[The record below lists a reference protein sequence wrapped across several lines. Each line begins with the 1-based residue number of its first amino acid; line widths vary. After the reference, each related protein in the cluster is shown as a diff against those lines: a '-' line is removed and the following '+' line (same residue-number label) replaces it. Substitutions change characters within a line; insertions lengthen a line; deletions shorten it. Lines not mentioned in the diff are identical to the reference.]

1 MNSCNEAI
9 TADLSQ
15 WLSREELRAERI
27 DQRVAQ
33 ALAAMLDLDSDTL
46 EEGAELPPLLKFVEM
61 TASTAL
67 QRHYSQSIKP
77 YQGVLN
83 G

>member
-15 WLSREELRAERI
+15 WLGREELRAERI

-33 ALAAMLDLDSDTL
+33 ALAATLDLKSDTL
-46 EEGAELPPLLKFVEM
+46 GEGAELPPLWHWVYFTPNSLLKFAEM

-67 QRHYSQSIKP
+67 
-77 YQGVLN
+77 
-83 G
+83 